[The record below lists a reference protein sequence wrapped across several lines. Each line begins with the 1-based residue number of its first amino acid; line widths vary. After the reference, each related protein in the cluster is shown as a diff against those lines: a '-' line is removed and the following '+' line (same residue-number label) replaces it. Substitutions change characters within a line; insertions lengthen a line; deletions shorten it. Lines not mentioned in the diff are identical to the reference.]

1 MPKPRIAVNGLG
13 RIGRLV
19 FQILFDKGN
28 VDIVAIND
36 IAPND
41 ALVYLLKHDTAQGKW
56 DRQITAKEDQLFV
69 EGKEIIS
76 TSIAQSKDLPW
87 KELDID
93 IVIECSGRFR
103 DRVRLQEHIDAGARK
118 VVISSPADKEVKTI
132 VLGINDNLLSN
143 EDTILSNASCTTNCL
158 APMVKVILDNFGLQ
172 HAIMNTIHAYT
183 GDQKLHDSIHGS
195 DFRRARAA
203 AQNIVPTSSNA
214 NKALE
219 WVIPEIKGK
228 IKGGAVRV
236 PVIVGSLTELY
247 CSLEKPASGEEFIRA
262 FNYAACGAMKN
273 ILAYTEDPIVS
284 SDIIHSPYSCIFD
297 AGLTQQ
303 VDNLVKIVG
312 WYDNEYGYA
321 SRLAELVEKVAA
333 F

>member
-1 MPKPRIAVNGLG
+1 MSKPRIAVNGLG

-56 DRQITAKEDQLFV
+56 EKNITAREEHLFV

-103 DRVRLQEHIDAGARK
+103 DRAKLQEHIDSGAKK
-118 VVISSPADKEVKTI
+118 VIISSPADKEVKTI
-132 VLGINDNLLSN
+132 VLGINDDILSK
-143 EDTILSNASCTTNCL
+143 EDSILSNASCTTNCL
-158 APMVKVILDNFGLQ
+158 APMVKVLLDNFGLQ
-172 HAIMNTIHAYT
+172 HAIMNTVHAYT

-247 CSLEKPASGEEFIRA
+247 CALEKPATAEQINQA
-262 FNYAACGAMKN
+262 FKAAADGSMKN

-303 VDNLVKIVG
+303 VDNLIKIVG

-333 F
+333 L

>member
-1 MPKPRIAVNGLG
+1 MSKPRIAVNGLG

-56 DRQITAKEDQLFV
+56 EKNITAREEHLFV

-103 DRVRLQEHIDAGARK
+103 DRAKLQEHIDAGAKK
-118 VVISSPADKEVKTI
+118 VIISSPADKEVKTI
-132 VLGINDNLLSN
+132 VLGINDDILSK
-143 EDTILSNASCTTNCL
+143 EDSILSNASCTTNCL
-158 APMVKVILDNFGLQ
+158 APMVKVLLDNFGLQ
-172 HAIMNTIHAYT
+172 HAIMNTVHAYT

-247 CSLEKPASGEEFIRA
+247 CALEKPATAEQINQA
-262 FNYAACGAMKN
+262 FKAAADGSMKN

-303 VDNLVKIVG
+303 VDNLIKIVG

-333 F
+333 L